1 MENRLKPTKEE
12 GEDGP
17 AAAAAEAGD
26 GGGGWGGWGLSSWSY
41 ISDLQKAAQEISRNA
56 AAVAKSIA
64 VDVQTMPGDPKSYEE
79 EENVEESIN
88 KKVDE
93 DEKDMLRKSAL
104 EKLEQAGEDSL
115 LSQGLKVLDNS
126 VETFASSAWQVLG
139 NAFKEGSNLV
149 QKLEHSAVN
158 FAESIQHG
166 GAAGSVA
173 PSLLEAGKAFTTKGI
188 QVLENV
194 GKETTELLIS
204 ETGMKIESNFHEIDS
219 QAGDPLYEEM
229 TFDRCFYIYG
239 GPELLEELEALSN
252 HYALLF
258 NRKKKKLV
266 AEVRSF
272 HETRLK
278 KVQQILDLN
287 SDVDPITESGK
298 GKQIETKAEV
308 SDSELKILHDSGVN
322 KAADMAAGFSSALTG
337 LVVNDIIQR
346 TANRLE
352 SLHSEGVHRLT
363 EICCVAVSQLLMLG
377 KSIISNANK
386 HQEEDSSG
394 DFLNISWPVDSL
406 EKAWIVRTRAQS
418 MTVSVEAVSNSF
430 ITGIADVAEAYL
442 AAIKGMAVESHE
454 APLQKSIQDKVAALS
469 EHLRTD
475 GKRVAVKIQDG
486 VQYLSFVVLS
496 TSMSG
501 P

>member
-1 MENRLKPTKEE
+1 MENNPKPMKEE

-41 ISDLQKAAQEISRNA
+41 ISDLQKAAEEISRNA

-64 VDVQTMPGDPKSYEE
+64 LDVQTMPGDPKSYEE

-88 KKVDE
+88 KEVDE
-93 DEKDMLRKSAL
+93 DDKGMLRKSAL
-104 EKLEQAGEDSL
+104 EKLEQAGEDSVSRFLIIRLKHSL
-115 LSQGLKVLDNS
+115 L
-126 VETFASSAWQVLG
+126 ALG
-139 NAFKEGSNLV
+139 SAFKEGSNLI

-194 GKETTELLIS
+194 GKETMELLIS

-258 NRKKKKLV
+258 NRKKIKLV
-266 AEVRSF
+266 AEVRPF

-308 SDSELKILHDSGVN
+308 SDSELKILHDSSVN
-322 KAADMAAGFSSALTG
+322 KAADMAAGFSSTLTG
-337 LVVNDIIQR
+337 LAVNDIIQR
-346 TANRLE
+346 TAIRLE

-363 EICCVAVSQLLMLG
+363 EICCVAVSQLLTLG

-386 HQEEDSSG
+386 HQEEDSAG
-394 DFLNISWPVDSL
+394 DFSNISWPVDSL
-406 EKAWIVRTRAQS
+406 EKAWIVRTRAQC

-430 ITGIADVAEAYL
+430 LTGIADVAEAYL
-442 AAIKGMAVESHE
+442 AAIKGMAVESHD
-454 APLQKSIQDKVAALS
+454 APLQKSIQHKVVALS

-475 GKRVAVKIQDG
+475 GKRVVAKIQDS

-496 TSMSG
+496 TSTSG